1 MNRLSI
7 LVGWLTLTV
16 IAIGVSSAAVG
27 SVGERVSPQPASVLQ
42 AAGDVAAL
50 GPGSTVAPTTRA
62 TAPPTSTV
70 IDPGDAAT
78 APPPSTTSTAGA
90 GGVTTTAPSPTTTQP
105 GDTTTTT
112 QPGDTTTTT
121 VHDTTTTT
129 VADGSTTTTVPPTTT
144 STTTAPPTDPTTTT
158 TTTIPEDEIERR
170 TIDSKGGWIRI
181 AWTEERLRLAAAGP
195 RAGFRLDVV
204 ENTAKHIVVRFTS
217 RSLDHVSRIV
227 VRLVDGDAKVE
238 VSEFSP
244 DG

>member
-27 SVGERVSPQPASVLQ
+27 SVGERVSPQPASVLE
-42 AAGDVAAL
+42 AAGDIVAL
-50 GPGSTVAPTTRA
+50 GAGDGDTSTTRA

-78 APPPSTTSTAGA
+78 APPPTSVPSTTGPS
-90 GGVTTTAPSPTTTQP
+90 GVTTTAVSSSTTDP
-105 GDTTTTT
+105 GQTTTTT
-112 QPGDTTTTT
+112 GGPADTTTTT
-121 VHDTTTTT
+121 VHDGTTTTI
-129 VADGSTTTTVPPTTT
+129 VDGSTTTTTPPTTT
-144 STTTAPPTDPTTTT
+144 TTPVEPTTT

-181 AWTEERLRLAAAGP
+181 AWTDQWLRLGAAGP
-195 RAGFRLDVV
+195 RAGFKLEVV
-204 ENTAKHIVVRFTS
+204 ENTGRRIVVRFAS

-227 VRLVDGDAKVE
+227 VRLIDGDAKVE

-244 DG
+244 DR